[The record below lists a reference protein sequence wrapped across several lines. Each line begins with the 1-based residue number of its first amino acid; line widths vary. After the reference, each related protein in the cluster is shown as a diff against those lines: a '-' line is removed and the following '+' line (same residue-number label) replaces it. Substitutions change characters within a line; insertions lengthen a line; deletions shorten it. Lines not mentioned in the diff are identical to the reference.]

1 LERLSEKLKY
11 NSAIVIFNHGALGGA
26 VKRYVNLFIYFRKID
41 PDKIILITNSHLFNQ
56 FKELYPDEKADG
68 IYIVNDFSKTSLQKP
83 GSSKTRVYKD
93 RISDPMETDSRH
105 TIFRKIYW
113 YYKNKF
119 RQKKIYGQIEELRE
133 QLDIKVFY
141 GVFAGILPLMFYME
155 SKRKDTAVLF
165 SDMDSWFS
173 EVHRDM
179 KKLWYRK
186 YYSFN
191 YALENA
197 DAVDFLSPHIYEGV
211 KERNVNLNKEKIF
224 ISPCSFTDY
233 RKCETGDKS
242 RLEIAYVHRIE
253 PDKNPMMFLNA
264 VKRIIEKFPGL
275 KIHLLGEGTLVNEVD
290 SFIKENKLEK
300 NIEFRFHP
308 NPTEILKNTLIFVS
322 IQTLT
327 NYPSQSVLEAMA
339 CGNAIIASCTGDTGL
354 FINEQNGIL
363 IDLNEDSLV
372 AALEDLLENKKK
384 AIQLGKNARE
394 YVLKNHAI
402 ETFADYF
409 IKLLNETYEKK
420 IKNIL

>member
-1 LERLSEKLKY
+1 MERATEKLKY
-11 NSAIVIFNHGALGGA
+11 NSAIVVFNNGALGGA
-26 VKRYVNLFIYFRKID
+26 VKRYINLFIYLRKID

-56 FKELYPDEKADG
+56 FKELYPDEKTDR
-68 IYIVNDFSKTSLQKP
+68 IYIMNDFSKTSLQNP

-93 RISDPMETDSRH
+93 RISDPMKTDSRH
-105 TIFRKIYW
+105 TIFRKVFW
-113 YYKNKF
+113 HYKNKS
-119 RQKKIYGQIEELRE
+119 RQKKIFRQIEKLRE
-133 QLDIKVFY
+133 QLDIKGFY

-155 SKRKDTAVLF
+155 SKRKDTAVIF

-197 DAVDFLSPHIYEGV
+197 DAIDFLSPHIYEGV

-224 ISPCSFTDY
+224 VSPCSFTDY
-233 RKCETGDKS
+233 SKCETGDKS
-242 RLEIAYVHRIE
+242 RMEIAFVHRIE
-253 PDKNPMMFLNA
+253 PDKNPLMFLNA
-264 VKRIIEKFPGL
+264 VKRIIKKFPDL

-290 SFIKENKLEK
+290 SFIKENNIEK

-308 NPTEILKNTLIFVS
+308 KPTDILKDTLIFVS

-339 CGNAIIASCTGDTGL
+339 CGNAIIASRTGDTEL

-372 AALEDLLENKKK
+372 AALENLLENKVK

-394 YVLKNHAI
+394 FVLKNHTI
-402 ETFADYF
+402 ETFSDYF

-420 IKNIL
+420 VKKIL